1 MLLEAY
7 AGRQDRVEKL
17 LSESRLMGIEIISD
31 FIHTA
36 FCIAHDR
43 FEPAQLALIQALD
56 LTEVFPSINEM
67 DFCYTYGPYTDA
79 VIEFF
84 EDGKMRPHKLPPKLL
99 VKRPGQSQPA
109 IEDVRPVLSVLADS
123 GCQHPDRR
131 ARLAYELPDGT
142 YRRFR
147 CLAGM
152 APEASFKPDRGLRGN
167 VAARVLGDGRM
178 LFESPSVFGDEPAVQ
193 LDLPISGVKV
203 LELLVTNL
211 YTKPDQFW
219 LGQFVWGQP
228 TLTK

>member
-1 MLLEAY
+1 
-7 AGRQDRVEKL
+7 
-17 LSESRLMGIEIISD
+17 MGIEIISD

-36 FCIAHDR
+36 FCIANDR
-43 FEPAQLALIQALD
+43 FEPAQLASIQSLD
-56 LTEVFPSINEM
+56 LTSVFPSVNEM
-67 DFCYTYGPYTDA
+67 DFCYCYGPYTDA

-84 EDGKMRPHKLPPKLL
+84 EDGKLRPHKLPPKLL

-123 GCQHPDRR
+123 GCQFPDRR
-131 ARLAYELPDGT
+131 ARLAYELPDGI

-147 CLAGM
+147 CIAGM
-152 APEASFKPDRGLRGN
+152 APGASVTRTGRGN
-167 VAARVLGDGRM
+167 VAAKVLGDGKI
-178 LFESPSVFGDEPAVQ
+178 LFEIPSVFGDEAAVEV
-193 LDLPISGVKV
+193 DLPISGVKM

-228 TLTK
+228 TLTR